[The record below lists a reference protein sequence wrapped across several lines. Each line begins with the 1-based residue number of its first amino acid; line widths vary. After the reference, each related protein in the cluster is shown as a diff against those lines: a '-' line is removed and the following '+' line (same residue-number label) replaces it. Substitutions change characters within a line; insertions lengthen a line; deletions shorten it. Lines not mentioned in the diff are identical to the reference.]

1 MSRMRVAL
9 FALLLLTSLALVAC
23 GGKAEPTPRPPIPEN
38 SVLKITGSVS
48 QEYGWTLEELK
59 AMEMLEVEAQ
69 TRDGET
75 KTFRG
80 VSMNALLDVAQP
92 NADATAVQLKADFGY
107 VVDIPLADIRAC
119 DQCIVTVIEDKD
131 ELLSVMP
138 GFGTDAQV
146 DRLVK
151 MFVK

>member
-1 MSRMRVAL
+1 MSRMRIAL
-9 FALLLLTSLALVAC
+9 FALLLLATLALAAC
-23 GGKAEPTPRPPIPEN
+23 GGKADPTPRPPVPED
-38 SVLKITGSVS
+38 SAIKITGSVA

-75 KTFRG
+75 KTFQG
-80 VSMNALLDVAQP
+80 VSINSLLDVAQP

-119 DQCIVTVIEDKD
+119 DQCIVTIIEGKD
-131 ELLSVMP
+131 DLLSVMP